1 MRMTALILLLA
12 AAAGCGGGS
21 GLYLDTDVAAVSGF
35 TQSSAKEVQISAGM
49 MQSGMLEY
57 TGYGEVAETFRSYIE
72 SMKEQGWTI
81 ANVDVAGDRAVGK
94 LRKDN
99 RTCELEFSKGSNK
112 VRAVI
117 KVGTTK

>member
-1 MRMTALILLLA
+1 MRISPAVLLLSI
-12 AAAGCGGGS
+12 AAGCGGGA
-21 GLYLDTDVAAVSGF
+21 GQYLDTDVAVVSGF

-49 MQSGMLEY
+49 MQSGILEY
-57 TGYGEVAETFRSYIE
+57 SGSGDVAEVFRSYIE
-72 SMKEQGWTI
+72 AMKGQGWTI
-81 ANVDVAGDRAVGK
+81 ANVDVGGERAVGR

-99 RTCELEFSKGSNK
+99 RTCELEFAKASSK